1 MAGGL
6 ARAHFQR
13 QHSSGRRPLRDGGEE
28 GAIERVPVWLDTR
41 FKWRNMGSVRQ
52 VREASVLTYY
62 SLLATHYLLLT
73 THYSLLTTHYMLL
86 ASYCL
91 LAHARTAYSRT
102 RTRLTSTYYL
112 LPTAYCLLPA
122 YCYL

>member
-6 ARAHFQR
+6 SRACFKR
-13 QHSSGRRPLRDGGEE
+13 QHSSGGRPLRYGGKE

-62 SLLATHYLLLT
+62 SLLT
-73 THYSLLTTHYMLL
+73 THYSLLTDDYSLL
-86 ASYCL
+86 T
-91 LAHARTAYSRT
+91 AHDPT
-102 RTRLTSTYYL
+102 R
-112 LPTAYCLLPA
+112 
-122 YCYL
+122 